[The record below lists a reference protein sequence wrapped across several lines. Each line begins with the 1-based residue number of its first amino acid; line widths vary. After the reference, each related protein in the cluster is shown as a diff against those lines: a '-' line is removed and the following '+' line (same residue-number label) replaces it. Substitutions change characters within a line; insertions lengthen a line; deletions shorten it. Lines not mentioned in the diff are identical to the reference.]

1 MPSKSIYS
9 SVFCVGADFETI
21 MPTKTSHELWNTS
34 WNQTRKQYTSLTSV
48 CALGLLWHFS
58 PPKRTQID

>member
-21 MPTKTSHELWNTS
+21 MPTKPLVSFGIL
-34 WNQTRKQYTSLTSV
+34 
-48 CALGLLWHFS
+48 LGIKPVNSIHA
-58 PPKRTQID
+58 